1 MIVIPAHLFPKNAL
15 ELWLIVS
22 AIPEGL
28 SVVVTA
34 IEDRVVHWVAA
45 A

>member
-15 ELWLIVS
+15 EMWLIVS

-34 IEDRVVHWVAA
+34 IEGRVVTWAA
-45 A
+45 LA